1 MTAEAAHWAVETWAL
16 ALGFI
21 TQPLPVAKPTPVLPP
36 SPPPAIPK
44 VAPAPLLRTAEPL
57 MAGRYRDNGDGTV
70 TDVQTGLQW
79 MRFSLGQEWKGG
91 TCTDEARKYTWQEA
105 FDAAE
110 TLNRQ
115 GGCAGYRGWRV
126 PTKEELQTLI
136 SGKQSPTIDRTA
148 FPDTPAGGTGPPRP
162 TPPIRPTRGSS
173 TSSTTATRS
182 PAIRAS
188 AAMRGW
194 CAADSD
200 WGF

>member
-1 MTAEAAHWAVETWAL
+1 
-16 ALGFI
+16 
-21 TQPLPVAKPTPVLPP
+21 
-36 SPPPAIPK
+36 
-44 VAPAPLLRTAEPL
+44 

-79 MRFSLGQEWKGG
+79 MRFSLGQEWNGG
-91 TCTDEARKYTWQEA
+91 TCTGEARKYTWQEA

-148 FPDTPAGGTGPPRP
+148 FPDTPGWWYWSSSVYAYNPDDAWGVNFGYGYGYVGYDGNHHAYHVRLVRGGQ
-162 TPPIRPTRGSS
+162 
-173 TSSTTATRS
+173 
-182 PAIRAS
+182 
-188 AAMRGW
+188 
-194 CAADSD
+194 
-200 WGF
+200 